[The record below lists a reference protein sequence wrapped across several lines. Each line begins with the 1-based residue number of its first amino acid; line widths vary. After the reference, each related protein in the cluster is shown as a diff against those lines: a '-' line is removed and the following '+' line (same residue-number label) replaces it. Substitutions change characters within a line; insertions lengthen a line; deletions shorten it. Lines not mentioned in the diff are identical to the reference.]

1 MKNRPFDDCVLY
13 GHGGIARP
21 GRTKVYGETEEEE
34 EVTDAPPALATLDEP
49 VYSRRSDVTLGG
61 GGELENTFKAVSLP
75 YKYGTVG
82 ARLVARLFRSGVA

>member
-13 GHGGIARP
+13 GGIARP

-49 VYSRRSDVTLGG
+49 VYSRRSDVTLGW
-61 GGELENTFKAVSLP
+61 EEAN
-75 YKYGTVG
+75 
-82 ARLVARLFRSGVA
+82 